1 MTEYLKLISYTLFLY
16 LCVYG
21 IISRVCK
28 CIEHH
33 TEWKYRSRVDAEW
46 LNTQRT
52 RQQEHSSDRKE
63 GNRDV
68 RCERNSM

>member
-1 MTEYLKLISYTLFLY
+1 MDGYLELIGYTLVLY

-21 IISRVCK
+21 VVSRICK
-28 CIEHH
+28 SIEHH

-46 LNTQRT
+46 LNTQKMK
-52 RQQEHSSDRKE
+52 QPKHSSDRKE